1 MKILTQFNRAC
12 PKGHHAHVTGVP
24 FCGNASAVVHR
35 VGVGRQKFLG
45 KVIGA
50 FWFSGAMRNVARRS
64 ARTKGGEQRK
74 KVLYPY
80 PEGVFR
86 TRMLVR

>member
-35 VGVGRQKFLG
+35 VGVGWQTFLG

-50 FWFSGAMRNVARRS
+50 FCFRS
-64 ARTKGGEQRK
+64 DEKCRPSKCSNKGEGEEK
-74 KVLYPY
+74 
-80 PEGVFR
+80 
-86 TRMLVR
+86 